1 MMPIITFGCCPPP
14 PRMTDRWDRE
24 ARANKKAVEGLSNAP
39 LSDAPPWEVRMEQVG
54 VWTSG
59 RVHTTPPAPGPSPVP
74 TSHVVAAA
82 SWSSDT
88 SRRVSGRHGR
98 METGLAQYLHGY
110 GLSASSP
117 SQGLDPESPQLLFPM
132 GNSTGLAFGEFQPPE
147 VEKLARISGRHTD
160 GQGTVLELG
169 TGVHSLGLGPGY
181 ASRRPR
187 FQKTAHHFNAITEE
201 KLGGRFSEKLEWPWL
216 VRLHFGCGRGT
227 RRWRPKETMMNGHP

>member
-1 MMPIITFGCCPPP
+1 MGGPNG
-14 PRMTDRWDRE
+14 
-24 ARANKKAVEGLSNAP
+24 A
-39 LSDAPPWEVRMEQVG
+39 
-54 VWTSG
+54 SG
-59 RVHTTPPAPGPSPVP
+59 RLDFWEGAHDTTGARSQPRSD
-74 TSHVVAAA
+74 VA
-82 SWSSDT
+82 
-88 SRRVSGRHGR
+88 RRGGGKLEQRHESTVSGRHGR

-132 GNSTGLAFGEFQPPE
+132 GNSTGLAFGEIQPPE

-169 TGVHSLGLGPGY
+169 TGVHSLELGPGY